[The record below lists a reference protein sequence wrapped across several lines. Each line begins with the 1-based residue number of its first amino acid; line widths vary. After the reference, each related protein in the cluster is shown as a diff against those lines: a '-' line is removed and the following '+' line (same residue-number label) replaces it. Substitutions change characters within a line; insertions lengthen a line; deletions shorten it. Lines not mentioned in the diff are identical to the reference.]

1 MPAYGAAASN
11 SHAYADGCRR
21 QTHRPQNKS
30 GRHQSSAPK
39 YKINYAWQDAQ
50 HDVLVGFVLSK
61 DEWVEG

>member
-1 MPAYGAAASN
+1 MGLQP
-11 SHAYADGCRR
+11 
-21 QTHRPQNKS
+21 QTAMLMRMDAED
-30 GRHQSSAPK
+30 RHTDHKINQEDTKSSAPK